1 MDALQH
7 QLSFNE
13 QIPLFHRHALKKSRA
28 GKGKMIFYKRYSSS
42 ESTTSSTE
50 FGERGQNCDQQCPK
64 PFHLFAVIA
73 AGR

>member
-1 MDALQH
+1 MSSIPET
-7 QLSFNE
+7 SFEISIMLPVSEVEDIN
-13 QIPLFHRHALKKSRA
+13 QRTIYLFLP
-28 GKGKMIFYKRYSSS
+28 S